1 MQATRQTTRRMLLRL
16 AALLPGVLALTLAAA
31 GRQNK
36 PAVRRLRL
44 RKWQCINDECE
55 PYVYDPSVGDV
66 NVVDPNN
73 PIPPGVSFTDL
84 PDDWR
89 CPICRDPKSDFEP
102 LDEWVWVEVPA

>member
-1 MQATRQTTRRMLLRL
+1 MMQTTRRMLLRL
-16 AALLPGVLALTLAAA
+16 AALLPGALVLAGTQTRAA
-31 GRQNK
+31 K

-44 RKWQCINDECE
+44 RKWQCTNDECE

-66 NVVDPNN
+66 NVVDPDN

-84 PDDWR
+84 PDNWR